1 MERYRDNGAHCR
13 HSFPP
18 PFVLLTLTLVTMNVF
33 ELTRAL
39 VDIESITENEERV
52 GNYLFD
58 HLSGLTRSHS
68 GSIEKMP
75 VTENRFNVFA
85 QWGNP
90 VVTLSTHIDTVPP
103 FFASR
108 EDDEYIWGRGACDTK
123 GIIASMITAVRE
135 LLSEGARD
143 FGLLFVVG
151 EERNS
156 VGAYTA
162 AKTPRGSR
170 FLINGEPTSN
180 RLALGSKGA
189 LRYEIIAKGRM
200 AHSAYPELGE
210 SAIEKLLDALN
221 RIRGIPLPTDPVL
234 GPSTLNIGTISGG
247 RAPNVIPDAARAEVF
262 IRLVEDGS
270 TTRSAIAEAA
280 GNLVEAREVLCIP
293 ALRLGALPGF
303 ETAVMSYTTDI
314 PAFGGTWGQPYLLGP
329 GTIHVAHTS
338 EERIPKREIIEAIQ
352 IYKRMIRQLQ
362 AA

>member
-1 MERYRDNGAHCR
+1 
-13 HSFPP
+13 
-18 PFVLLTLTLVTMNVF
+18 MNVF

-39 VDIESITENEERV
+39 VDIESITENEERI

-58 HLSGLTRSHS
+58 HLSVLTQSHG

-85 QWGNP
+85 RWGDP

-103 FFASR
+103 FFPSR

-123 GIIASMITAVRE
+123 GIIASMITAIRE
-135 LLSEGARD
+135 LLAEGSRD

-170 FLINGEPTSN
+170 FLINGEPTEN

-189 LRYEIIAKGRM
+189 LRYEIVAKGRM

-221 RIRGIPLPTDPVL
+221 KIRAIALPTDPVL

-247 RAPNVIPDAARAEVF
+247 RAPNVIPDSARAELF
-262 IRLVEDGS
+262 IRLVEDGD
-270 TTRSAIAEAA
+270 TTRQAIADAVGSLA
-280 GNLVEAREVLCIP
+280 EAREVLCLP
-293 ALRLGALPGF
+293 ALRLGSLPGF
-303 ETAVMSYTTDI
+303 ETSVMSYTTDI
-314 PAFGGTWGQPYLLGP
+314 PAFGGAWGQPYLLGP

-352 IYKRMIRQLQ
+352 IYKKIVRHLQ
-362 AA
+362 TA